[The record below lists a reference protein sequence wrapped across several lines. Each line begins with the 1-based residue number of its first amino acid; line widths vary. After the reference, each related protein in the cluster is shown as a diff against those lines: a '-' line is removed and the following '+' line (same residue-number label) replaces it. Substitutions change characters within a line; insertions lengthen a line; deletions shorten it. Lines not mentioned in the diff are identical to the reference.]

1 MSRDAVAT
9 APGTDQ
15 TAGAGARPPAN
26 LPAVRRRR
34 IDCGSLL
41 VPIPVGTSAWV
52 GRRPA
57 ERAAG
62 VHIPMPGGHLRVHVL
77 AAPRSVALWDE
88 VVEDV
93 GAAHR
98 DRGARVVTE
107 RGPWGVELV
116 VVAEGELSR
125 FVGVDGPRWLLY
137 GVATGPVAGSQELAQ
152 ALRATLHGTVVRRGP
167 DPFPARA
174 PLPLTPPD
182 QPSPTAAGVDEARRS
197 APWQGAVATLHT
209 PSTTPAPAA
218 VEPASRS
225 RSINRDLL
233 AAPRRPAN
241 RADST
246 APSPV
251 VPNAPVPPRAPQGAP
266 GWTPSALAPAR
277 VHPGASRTQPIGM
290 PPGPAW
296 RGREV
301 AYERLAALDAL
312 LAAIA
317 RYRGARPLLAAV
329 PDRSAP
335 LAVVTTMLN
344 LERDEIAAYLRA
356 GDRGFDRRPGVIG

>member
-1 MSRDAVAT
+1 VPTEPATGQAGAASRPPAT
-9 APGTDQ
+9 APV
-15 TAGAGARPPAN
+15 
-26 LPAVRRRR
+26 VRRHRV
-34 IDCGSLL
+34 DCGSLL
-41 VPIPVGTSAWV
+41 VPIPAGTSAWV

-57 ERAAG
+57 ERAVG

-98 DRGARVVTE
+98 SRGARVIIE
-107 RGPWGVELV
+107 RGPWGPELV
-116 VVAEGELSR
+116 VVDDTELNR

-167 DPFPARA
+167 DPFPAKA

-182 QPSPTAAGVDEARRS
+182 LPSPTAAGVDEARRS
-197 APWQGAVATLHT
+197 APWQGAVATLLT
-209 PSTTPAPAA
+209 PPVPAGPAGTAPAA
-218 VEPASRS
+218 VEPINRT
-225 RSINRDLL
+225 RSINRNLL
-233 AAPRRPAN
+233 AAPQRPMN
-241 RADST
+241 RPGAT
-246 APSPV
+246 AP
-251 VPNAPVPPRAPQGAP
+251 APVAPNPPPGAPKRAPAR
-266 GWTPSALAPAR
+266 TPHALAPAR
-277 VHPGASRTQPIGM
+277 LDPGANRTKPISM
-290 PPGPAW
+290 PPVAAW

-317 RYRGARPLLAAV
+317 RYRGARRLLAAV

-344 LERDEIAAYLRA
+344 LERDEIVAYLRA
-356 GDRGFDRRPGVIG
+356 GDRGFDRGGGALR